1 MRVNLMSNEIK
12 DFFKT
17 YSDFVTK
24 VTSDPSLDLDA
35 LMDRLKEVDASSD
48 IKSARL
54 LTAAMGLGS
63 ETGEFVEIVKKM
75 YLQGKPPSEDNIF
88 HMKRE
93 LGDIM
98 WYWATACAAL
108 NLDPHE
114 VIAENQKKLE
124 DRYGDQFEVQR
135 SEVKKD
141 GDLLIITYIPQDL

>member
-1 MRVNLMSNEIK
+1 MSDEVK
-12 DFFKT
+12 KFFNT

-24 VTSDPSLDLDA
+24 VTSDPSLDLEA
-35 LMDRLKEVDASSD
+35 LIERLQEIDSTSD

-54 LTAAMGLGS
+54 LTSAMGLGS

-75 YLQGKPPSEDNIF
+75 YLQGKPPSDENIF

-108 NLDPHE
+108 DLDPYE

-124 DRYGDQFEVQR
+124 ARYGDQFEVER
-135 SEVKKD
+135 SEIRKD
-141 GDLLIITYIPQDL
+141 GDL